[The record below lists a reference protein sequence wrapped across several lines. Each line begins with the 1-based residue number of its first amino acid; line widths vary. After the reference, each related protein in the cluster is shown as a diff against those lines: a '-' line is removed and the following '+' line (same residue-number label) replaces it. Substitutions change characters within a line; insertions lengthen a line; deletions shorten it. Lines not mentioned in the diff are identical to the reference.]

1 MTSNPIVHHLLEP
14 FLLRNTNNNVTLM
27 SENTLKMQ
35 TAIEEQLQLL
45 SSPVAYSNL
54 VSHLNE
60 SAQHLIR
67 FESKQ
72 YGNRYKMDGISVLD
86 CLLDINDEVKPER
99 RMQMGEILKRILDN
113 EKMLDNNT
121 EIVLRMAIM
130 ALGHLARVAT
140 ISEIEE
146 LQQSYLPTAL
156 SWLSDYK
163 SEVHRYCGALLV
175 RQFALNSPEII
186 FATMIRDDLFEVM
199 WELVGDRNKIVRNA
213 AKEALEEILVL
224 VSQRESVYK
233 YIRLALVKVND
244 GLHTNLSLSSS
255 SSSSSI
261 LSSKDNERVV
271 GALLIYNIML
281 NGRVVPTSEL
291 ISIMKEMD
299 MLVEESISQVLLRRT
314 SKNSDVRSIVIELIP
329 ILARAFG
336 HIFLQIIPF
345 SQPKTIL
352 AFCVEYLIEEIH
364 NKHDKDNDN
373 MIIRATAY
381 TSLGLLYRAMSSFLK
396 TSTEWTYEVMDAIEK
411 GFSDPFCPEATD
423 CLGSILIS
431 SHICRKLMSPGLITQ
446 MFQGGLTLS
455 LIDCLKLIT
464 KAVPRLRV
472 YVQSYLGS
480 HITGILKRNLNR
492 SLIDRSHSTSYS
504 SNKSGFESRQGY
516 SHGTST
522 KRSLRKSIS
531 DLGISIMSSIGNKN
545 RLTASLNTDSNFNN
559 TIANYS
565 NNYSSN
571 DSSMISS
578 SPSSDEQIV
587 LALQVLAS
595 FELFPKRSTTVSN
608 TATINVD
615 TNTTADKNNTSA
627 IVSSDTIGGDEV
639 EIHFPITNGLNHVDN
654 TTTATIITN
663 ATEDK
668 EIEEGNDLAQTIM
681 LLSVVGSAVVRYFDD
696 TNYYI
701 RKAAVLSSI
710 TVLDKVISP
719 DLPIELYNIVTN
731 VVSRLLVLGVA
742 DDNPEIRCSVFDCL
756 TPSLDQIVANCDSI
770 NCVVEALSDEIL
782 IVRASAMSV
791 LARVAH
797 YDLVHIMPLV
807 RRGLSNLMRQLQ
819 TSKDQELRQE
829 SMFVLQA
836 MVRGSGLLMVPYS
849 PQILELLL
857 NLLHDTS
864 ASISGAA
871 LSTIGE
877 LALSSPELL
886 RGPLDRILPVIV
898 SALGDQTA
906 VAMQEIAVVALG
918 KLVKSLNITSNLY
931 STYPN
936 LFENLVTVIKNK
948 DEASGTLRLQATRTA
963 GLLGV
968 VELTVFQNYIS
979 SSKSTD
985 LTEIDRYDT
994 LALLAN
1000 NNKMNMNANKINAYH
1015 NINNK
1020 YNFSNKTGNIYGNV
1034 GGGVTT
1040 SVNVVPSKGEQ
1051 DWYHLSVIMRA
1062 LTNILRDTT
1071 IAGHWGAALSTA
1083 MRIAKVVGKN
1093 VTATA
1098 PIIIDGIIYR
1108 LYQEPGNSFE
1118 ESLIDALITLV
1129 HLIGEAIDPFTN
1141 DLLKVVGHYFE
1152 VHIELCLEMVEVLCS
1167 VLPPHSFHSVL
1178 QVLVPSML
1186 KTIRDEPL
1194 HEIDNSANKNTFTN
1208 SNILPYTT
1216 TTTSNTTTSSSNNS
1230 MNNSS
1235 SNIRDINILETTHY
1249 SSGSSLSMKLPRTSK
1264 IMRAIANMSTALG
1277 EYRSQLIPIILK
1289 VMSRSDVIVQT
1300 RRDALCTVM
1309 HLALDSN
1316 DLNEFSS
1323 RIIHPLLRNLTL
1335 PPKGTALELTMV
1347 SSSLV
1352 ALSCILCR
1360 LRVAYIPF
1368 IIPVH
1373 RKTNLLMNN
1382 LSTDQSTKL
1391 PQLQVYN
1398 TLVERLLKDRPLPV
1412 EAPLLHEIEIRSDEK
1427 LKARVLNARNP
1438 VPIGNVNMQALETA
1452 WALSASSR
1460 TTSADIVDWSR
1471 RLSIEFLRQSPS
1483 PTLKQCA
1490 ALAKSYQPLAQQLL
1504 NVSFMSLW
1512 DDSFAL
1518 DNGAVSES
1526 CNLIDSLELA
1536 LRSPHIPKK
1545 IMQNIVNLA
1554 EYMEMRDK
1562 SLPFD
1567 VHLLASCAAQT
1578 SMFAKSLHYREIEF
1592 NSQHIAPSAEV
1603 MESLITI
1610 NNQLGLHSAAAGI
1623 LKCVQTRYRDQVT
1636 IRPRW
1641 LEELSRWE
1649 EASTLYHQF
1658 QSETIN
1664 KYTIDEKAKEIY
1676 CKDKEWIEYEL
1687 GIMRCQH
1694 ALGEY
1699 EELIDS
1705 AAALKGHIE
1714 NSYANLVHTSND
1726 NTTTSSDVMNDIT
1739 TGTTTS
1745 SIITKTIDD
1754 RDQWL
1759 AEVQRLGSS
1768 ASWMLGS
1775 WGDLEAFMDRDFPE
1789 SKDRERPEDCS
1800 SFYNALISI
1809 HNLNF
1814 SKAQRLISETRDSL
1828 ADRVGELLTK
1838 NYSRANRAMV
1848 TMQVLAELEEVIEF
1862 KQYEE
1867 TTAMLAESR
1876 ATFEAEKL
1884 LSIDLENNFE
1894 ALRQQYSSKSYEWK
1908 LSEVASKKRA
1918 LLSKWESRLAYAPGD
1933 VNVYRQV
1940 LAVHMLIADPQ
1951 EDLSSWIRLVTL
1963 CRNEGM
1969 LTLCENILR
1978 RLGAPLPPKRKNH
1991 NSKEFLEVIRN
2002 VDQGLGDVLDTELN
2016 VGESDSGFAIDDND
2030 KIIRETTVPVKSDVN
2045 DGNIADISGDTSYS
2059 GRSGV
2064 EVDTLTNMNMSM
2076 INSKIVTDVSSDAVQ
2091 KLEDIDRSSHTTS
2104 THSYKDDSDTIS
2116 TPLEA
2121 LSNND
2126 RDVIDD
2132 TISIHTNQTTTPS
2145 TAAAAVDYEL
2155 TDITTTIKTS
2165 INQGDD
2171 KMSTD
2176 KSNNIGGSGN
2186 GSSSNDNGNTQVVGA
2201 TSIDKKNVIDH
2212 DIDEINADLSI
2223 PEDVHSEVIYSMYKL
2238 WWQQGHREKALTG
2251 LQYLLDN
2258 RLSEVGRSIR
2268 AASTGRSRNSIRKKR
2283 PGSTTTDST
2292 TTGSSSGTNLEWE
2305 EQQITLKV
2313 RCLLKCAE
2321 WMKVLRRGK
2330 YSN

>member
-1 MTSNPIVHHLLEP
+1 MTSTPIVHHLLEP
-14 FLLRNTNNNVTLM
+14 FLLRNTNTNNVALM
-27 SENTLKMQ
+27 SENTRKMQ
-35 TAIEEQLQLL
+35 IAIEEELQLL

-54 VSHLNE
+54 VSYLNE

-72 YGNRYKMDGISVLD
+72 YGYRYKMDGISVLD

-99 RMQMGEILKRILDN
+99 RMQMGEILKRILENN
-113 EKMLDNNT
+113 EKILDNNN
-121 EIVLRMAIM
+121 EMMLRMAIM

-156 SWLSDYK
+156 SWLSDFK

-175 RQFALNSPEII
+175 RQFAINSPEII
-186 FATMIRDDLFEVM
+186 FATRTTIRDDLFDVM
-199 WELVGDRNKIVRNA
+199 WELVGDRNKFVRNA

-233 YIRLALVKVND
+233 YIRLALVKINE
-244 GLHTNLSLSSS
+244 GLSLKTNILSTSSSLSSS
-255 SSSSSI
+255 T
-261 LSSKDNERVV
+261 LSSKDNEKVI
-271 GALLIYNIML
+271 GALIIYNIML

-291 ISIMKEMD
+291 ISIMREMGIS
-299 MLVEESISQVLLRRT
+299 VEESISQVLYRRT
-314 SKNSDVRSIVIELIP
+314 SKNSDIRSIVIELIP
-329 ILARAFG
+329 ILARAFDN
-336 HIFLQIIPF
+336 IFLQIIPF
-345 SQPKTIL
+345 TQPNTVL
-352 AFCVEYLIEEIH
+352 AFCIEYLLEEIH
-364 NKHDKDNDN
+364 NKNDKDNDN
-373 MIIRATAY
+373 MIIRAISY
-381 TSLGLLYRAMSSFLK
+381 TSLGLLYRAMSMYLK
-396 TSTEWTYEVMDAIEK
+396 TSIEWSTQVMDAIEQ
-411 GFSDPFCPEATD
+411 GFFDPFCPEAMD
-423 CLGSILIS
+423 CLGSVLTS
-431 SHICRKLMSPGLITQ
+431 SLICRKHMSPRLITQ
-446 MFQGGLTLS
+446 MFRGGLTLS

-464 KAVPRLRV
+464 KAVPKLRV
-472 YVQSYLGS
+472 YVQTYLGS
-480 HITGILKRNLNR
+480 HITGILKRNFKR
-492 SLIDRSHSTSYS
+492 SIIDRSDASSYQPS
-504 SNKSGFESRQGY
+504 RGFESRHKQGY
-516 SHGTST
+516 SHGSNT
-522 KRSLRKSIS
+522 KRSLRKSLSNIGTAL
-531 DLGISIMSSIGNKN
+531 LGSLGSRSSNTTTFDTN
-545 RLTASLNTDSNFNN
+545 YNTANINYNSN
-559 TIANYS
+559 I
-565 NNYSSN
+565 YSSN
-571 DSSMISS
+571 DSSMIAS

-595 FELFPKRSTTVSN
+595 FELFPKNSSTTNNNTNNNNNN
-608 TATINVD
+608 TATTTNNNTHPD
-615 TNTTADKNNTSA
+615 TSNTTTNGNNATTTITS
-627 IVSSDTIGGDEV
+627 VTITGADEV
-639 EIHFPITNGLNHVDN
+639 EIHFPITNSTTTTIASTS
-654 TTTATIITN
+654 TTTAASKLIASTI
-663 ATEDK
+663 EDR
-668 EIEEGNDLAQTIM
+668 EVEEGNDMAQTNM

-719 DLPIELYNIVTN
+719 DLPLELYNVVTN
-731 VVSRLLVLGVA
+731 VVSRLLVLGVS
-742 DDNPEIRCSVFDCL
+742 DDNPEIRYSVFQHL
-756 TPSLDQIVANCDSI
+756 TPSLDQIVATCDSVS
-770 NCVVEALSDEIL
+770 CVVEALSDEIL
-782 IVRASAMSV
+782 TVRASAMSV
-791 LARVAH
+791 LSRVAH
-797 YDLVHIMPLV
+797 YDLIHIMPLV
-807 RRGLSNLMRQLQ
+807 RRCLSRLMRQLQ

-829 SMFVLQA
+829 SMLVLQA
-836 MVRGSGLLMVPYS
+836 MVRGSGSLMIPYS
-849 PQILELLL
+849 SQIIELLL
-857 NLLHDTS
+857 NLLHDS
-864 ASISGAA
+864 SVSISGSA

-877 LALSSPELL
+877 LALASPELL

-918 KLVKSLNITSNLY
+918 KLVKSLNITSDLY

-948 DEASGTLRLQATRTA
+948 DEALGTLRLQATRTA

-968 VELTVFQNYIS
+968 VELVVFQNYIS

-985 LTEIDRYDT
+985 LTEIDRYET
-994 LALLAN
+994 VSLLVN
-1000 NNKMNMNANKINAYH
+1000 NNNYNNNNNNNNNMNGNKINAYH

-1020 YNFSNKTGNIYGNV
+1020 YNLNYDGQVKGAMTGLP
-1034 GGGVTT
+1034 TT
-1040 SVNVVPSKGEQ
+1040 SINVMTSKGER
-1051 DWYHLSVIMRA
+1051 DWYHLNVIMRA

-1071 IAGHWGAALSTA
+1071 VAGHWGTALSTA

-1093 VTATA
+1093 IIASA

-1108 LYQEPGNSFE
+1108 LYQEPGNSFQ

-1129 HLIGEAIDPFTN
+1129 HLIGEAIQPLTN
-1141 DLLKVVGHYFE
+1141 DLLKVVCHYFE

-1178 QVLVPSML
+1178 QVIVPSML

-1194 HEIDNSANKNTFTN
+1194 HEIDNSANKNSMSTLANTN
-1208 SNILPYTT
+1208 IIPYTT
-1216 TTTSNTTTSSSNNS
+1216 TTSTTSSTTTISSNN
-1230 MNNSS
+1230 MNNS
-1235 SNIRDINILETTHY
+1235 NNLRDVNTIETTNY
-1249 SSGSSLSMKLPRTSK
+1249 TAGSSLSMKLPRTSK

-1277 EYRSQLIPIILK
+1277 EYRSQLMPIILK

-1300 RRDALCTVM
+1300 KRDALCTVM
-1309 HLALDSN
+1309 HLALDSS
-1316 DLNEFSS
+1316 DLNEFGS
-1323 RIIHPLLRNLTL
+1323 RIIHPLLGNLTL

-1347 SSSLV
+1347 SASLV
-1352 ALSCILCR
+1352 ALSCMLCR
-1360 LRVAYIPF
+1360 LRAAYIPF

-1373 RKTNLLMNN
+1373 RKTDLLVNN
-1382 LSTDQSTKL
+1382 LTSDESSKL
-1391 PQLQVYN
+1391 PQLQVYI

-1412 EAPLLHEIEIRSDEK
+1412 EAALLHEIEIRSDAK

-1438 VPIGNVNMQALETA
+1438 VRIGNVNMQALETS

-1518 DNGAVSES
+1518 DNSAVSES
-1526 CNLIDSLELA
+1526 CSLIDSLELA
-1536 LRSPHIPKK
+1536 LKSPHIPKK

-1567 VHLLASCAAQT
+1567 VHLLASCAAKT

-1623 LKCVQTRYRDQVT
+1623 LQCVQTRYRDQVT

-1664 KYTIDEKAKEIY
+1664 KYKLNEKV
-1676 CKDKEWIEYEL
+1676 KDGHYYQDKQWIEYEL
-1687 GIMRCQH
+1687 GIMRCQY

-1705 AAALKGHIE
+1705 AVVLKGHIE
-1714 NSYANLVHTSND
+1714 NSYSKLLHTPND
-1726 NTTTSSDVMNDIT
+1726 NTITNSDIIDDNMANNSSTTTISTTSIE
-1739 TGTTTS
+1739 
-1745 SIITKTIDD
+1745 D

-1775 WGDLEAFMDRDFPE
+1775 WTNLESFMDKDLPE
-1789 SKDRERPEDCS
+1789 SKDRESPEDCS

-1809 HNLNF
+1809 HKLNF
-1814 SKAQRLISETRDSL
+1814 SKAQRLISETRASL
-1828 ADRVGELLTK
+1828 QDRVGELLTK
-1838 NYSRANRAMV
+1838 NYSRANRAIV

-1876 ATFEAEKL
+1876 ATYEAEKL

-1894 ALRQQYSSKSYEWK
+1894 ALRQQYSSKSYEWR
-1908 LSEVASKKRA
+1908 LAEVASKKRA

-1951 EDLSSWIRLVTL
+1951 EDLRSWIKLVTL

-1978 RLGAPLPPKRKNH
+1978 RLGAPLPSKTKKEKEMDEDDVDNH
-1991 NSKEFLEVIRN
+1991 SIVDIISSNITDRSDVKDINTISKTSNNDDVI
-2002 VDQGLGDVLDTELN
+2002 DV
-2016 VGESDSGFAIDDND
+2016 VKKIDDIFTSTTTTTTTTATITTAAPTLKND
-2030 KIIRETTVPVKSDVN
+2030 VDVTTNDAVSIHNNTTTV
-2045 DGNIADISGDTSYS
+2045 I
-2059 GRSGV
+2059 
-2064 EVDTLTNMNMSM
+2064 
-2076 INSKIVTDVSSDAVQ
+2076 SSDNSNNDVVET
-2091 KLEDIDRSSHTTS
+2091 LPSPTSPTTTTS
-2104 THSYKDDSDTIS
+2104 TAVD
-2116 TPLEA
+2116 A
-2121 LSNND
+2121 
-2126 RDVIDD
+2126 
-2132 TISIHTNQTTTPS
+2132 TTTMTDVNGDKDEVGVNKENKSGSATTTTTTATTTTTS
-2145 TAAAAVDYEL
+2145 TA
-2155 TDITTTIKTS
+2155 
-2165 INQGDD
+2165 NDD
-2171 KMSTD
+2171 GKEKEKKD
-2176 KSNNIGGSGN
+2176 KRDQIEGN
-2186 GSSSNDNGNTQVVGA
+2186 L
-2201 TSIDKKNVIDH
+2201 
-2212 DIDEINADLSI
+2212 DLFI
-2223 PEDVHSEVIYSMYKL
+2223 PEDVHSEVVYSMYKL
-2238 WWQQGHREKALTG
+2238 WWQQGKRQKALDG
-2251 LQYLLDN
+2251 LRFLLDN
-2258 RLSEVGRSIR
+2258 RLRDIGRNTR
-2268 AASTGRSRNSIRKKR
+2268 TGMVDQSRNTTRKSR
-2283 PGSTTTDST
+2283 PGLSTDT
-2292 TTGSSSGTNLEWE
+2292 SGIAELE

-2321 WMKVLRRGK
+2321 WMKVLRKGK
-2330 YSN
+2330 YRMNIIIY